1 MTATDL
7 ARGLGSSAGT
17 SDDPLE
23 YSGRRNWLL
32 GMTGPMSV
40 QIRYL
45 MFATMLAISV
55 VPVLLFYS
63 WVERSS
69 IQKEIAYVDENHLII
84 AQNLSAALSRYVV
97 DLKVLFELAVESET
111 FAIKNENFR
120 TALDRFD
127 LCYITIYDSSNK
139 LESRLAGMAGEN
151 AELPSPELIADLRK
165 LADEANG
172 EVAISG
178 IREFMGTPHFFVV
191 QKLSNGRIAIGT
203 WNPRY
208 IVALQKS
215 IAFGERGHSMIVDQ
229 NGNVVAHPNA
239 EWQASMKNASKLPVV
254 QAMITQNTGVM
265 QFYSP
270 PMDAQMIAGY
280 TFVPET
286 GWGVM
291 VPQPLSELV
300 DKARNVQSAAF
311 VIAAVEIVLA
321 GLIAWWF
328 SNLLARPIQQIATAA
343 RKTARG
349 NFNSHVENLPSQ
361 TPNELILL
369 ADAFNDMVDELDE
382 KATNLKTAYR
392 KAREISRERAQL
404 LDTANR
410 ANEAKSQFISIVSHE
425 LRTPLTSIKGSLA
438 LIESGALGTVDDQLM
453 RLVSIARKNSERLA
467 VMIDDLLDLERLD
480 AGKMQYEFAK
490 VELNSLIKDALEA
503 NKGYADLNNVS
514 FKAHLPRNK
523 LFVEGDQNRLMQVLA
538 NLMSNAAKFSET
550 GAMIDVSLKKDGLNA
565 LISVQDY
572 GIGIPE
578 GSHDKVFEKFAQ
590 VDASDGRKVG
600 GSGLGLSIARS
611 IVECHEGD
619 ISFVSEEGQGSTFTI
634 TLPLHG

>member
-7 ARGLGSSAGT
+7 ARGLGSTAGT

-45 MFATMLAISV
+45 MFATMLSISV

-97 DLKVLFELAVESET
+97 DLKVLFELAIESET

-127 LCYITIYDSSNK
+127 LCYITIYDSSNN
-139 LESRLAGMAGEN
+139 LESHLAGMVGEH
-151 AELPSPELIADLRK
+151 AEMPSPELVADLRK
-165 LADEANG
+165 LAEEANG
-172 EVAISG
+172 EVVISG
-178 IREFMGTPHFFVV
+178 IREFMDMPHFFVV
-191 QKLSNGRIAIGT
+191 QKLSNGRVAIGP

-215 IAFGERGHSMIVDQ
+215 IAFGERGHSMIVDHT
-229 NGNVVAHPNA
+229 GHVVAHPNA
-239 EWQASMKNASKLPVV
+239 GWQASMKNASKLPVV

-328 SNLLARPIQQIATAA
+328 SSLLARPIQQIAMAA

-361 TPNELILL
+361 TPNELVLL

-538 NLMSNAAKFSET
+538 NLMSNAAKFSEPGT
-550 GAMIDVSLKKDGLNA
+550 MIDVSLKKDGLNA

>member
-7 ARGLGSSAGT
+7 ARGLGSTAGT
-17 SDDPLE
+17 SDHPLE

-191 QKLSNGRIAIGT
+191 QKLSNGRVAIGT

-578 GSHDKVFEKFAQ
+578 GSQDKVFEKFAQ